1 MTSTLATRLSTY
13 SISLILQRIKIIKRC
28 YSVPVL
34 RDYQQDAIDACVN
47 SIRQGTKRIG
57 VSLATGGGKT
67 VIFSNLINQ
76 LRQNYFKE
84 RQGSFKSL
92 ILVHRRELALQ
103 ATATLKKI
111 FPDLKVHIEMGK
123 YDCDIEDS
131 DVIVASVQ
139 TLIRRLHKYDTNA
152 VNLIIIDEAH
162 HSVANSYRSILDHF
176 KASTAETK
184 IPVIGFSATF
194 ERADKRALSMVMDKI
209 VYHRGILEMI
219 DDKWLCEAKFT
230 SVKIE
235 ADLSAVKSTADDFQ
249 LAPLSSLMNT
259 KGINE
264 VILKTY
270 LHKKQ
275 EKTLKST
282 LLFGVDKAHV
292 QSLHKL
298 FKDNGINTDYVTSD
312 TKQIERDNI
321 IQKFK
326 NGETEVLMNCGIF
339 TEGTDMPNIDC
350 ILLCRP
356 TKSRSLLIQMIGR
369 GLRLHH
375 SKDHCHIIDFI
386 GASSVGVVS
395 APTLLGIRSDDIE
408 FDDATVE
415 DLKAI
420 QGEIIAKQQK
430 IDERL
435 RALFQTDEA
444 AVENVAERNS
454 VADWI
459 HSANSVDLTLCSFDS
474 FRNFTQSNNSYP
486 SGKEFDEASEA
497 VKEMELLMNSQYPW
511 VKFAS
516 NAWGLPL
523 KGKNHLRIYK
533 EKSEDKSSIV
543 YHLKMYRQLPCFI
556 TKKYADYVPKSII
569 KDASLWNVMSKVE
582 KIINTLNSD
591 LEGQTMQYQAISSKY
606 SKWRQTVPTSK
617 QRDFVFRKLKK
628 VYGESSKDFIRL
640 SLDDVTTY
648 VNTKM
653 TKGDASN
660 LIFASSL
667 APVYP
672 LKSLLRILEY
682 QKRRSFIK

>member
-1 MTSTLATRLSTY
+1 MILRSITKISTY
-13 SISLILQRIKIIKRC
+13 AVSLKLLRTKIIKCC

-34 RDYQQDAIDACVN
+34 RDYQQDAINACVN
-47 SIRQGTKRIG
+47 SIKQGTKRIG

-76 LRQNYFKE
+76 LRQTRSKE
-84 RQGSFKSL
+84 NEGSFRSL

-103 ATATLKKI
+103 ATNTLKKI

-123 YDCDIEDS
+123 YDCNVEDS

-139 TLIRRLHKYDTNA
+139 TLIRRLDKYDTDS
-152 VNLIIIDEAH
+152 VDLIIIDEAH
-162 HSVANSYRSILDHF
+162 HSVANSYREILDHF
-176 KASTAETK
+176 KASTAETE

-194 ERADKRALSMVMDKI
+194 ERADKRALSMVMDEI

-235 ADLSAVKSTADDFQ
+235 ADLSTVKSTTDDFQ
-249 LAPLSSLMNT
+249 LAPLSSIMNT
-259 KGINE
+259 DEINE

-275 EKTLKST
+275 EQSLKST
-282 LLFGVDKAHV
+282 LLFGVDKSHV
-292 QSLHKL
+292 RSLHKL

-312 TKQIERDNI
+312 TKQLERDNI
-321 IQKFK
+321 IQQFK

-375 SKDHCHIIDFI
+375 SKDYCHIIDFI
-386 GASSVGVVS
+386 EASNVGVVS
-395 APTLLGIRSDDIE
+395 APTLLGIRGDETE
-408 FDDATVE
+408 FDEATME

-420 QGEIIAKQQK
+420 QGEIIAKRQK
-430 IDERL
+430 IDEKL
-435 RALFQTDEA
+435 KVLFQNKDTAETVSGKNNA
-444 AVENVAERNS
+444 EN
-454 VADWI
+454 WI
-459 HSANSVDLTLCSFDS
+459 QSANALDLTLCSFDS
-474 FRNFTQSNNSYP
+474 FKNFTQGNNSFP
-486 SGKEFDEASEA
+486 AGKELDEASEA
-497 VKEMELLMNSQYPW
+497 IKEMELLIKSPYPW
-511 VKFAS
+511 VKFAP

-523 KGKNHLRIYK
+523 QGKNHLRIYK
-533 EKSEDKSSIV
+533 EKSEDKSSV
-543 YHLKMYRQLPCFI
+543 LYHLKMYRQLPSFI
-556 TKKYADYVPKSII
+556 ANKYADYIPKTII
-569 KDASLWNVMSKVE
+569 KEASLWNVMSKVE
-582 KIINTLNSD
+582 KIINTLSSD
-591 LEGQTMQYQAISSKY
+591 LEGQTMQYQAITSKF
-606 SKWRQTVPTSK
+606 SKWRNATPTPK
-617 QRDFVFRKLKK
+617 QKSFVLRKLKK
-628 VYGESSKDFIRL
+628 VYNVSSKNFMNL
-640 SLDDVTTY
+640 TSDDITAYTD
-648 VNTKM
+648 TRM

-672 LKSLLRILEY
+672 LKALLRILEY
-682 QKRRSFIK
+682 QKRRSIIK

>member
-28 YSVPVL
+28 YSAPVL

-84 RQGSFKSL
+84 RQGNFKSL

-139 TLIRRLHKYDTNA
+139 TLIRRLHKYDTNS

-235 ADLSAVKSTADDFQ
+235 ADLSDVKSTADDFQ

-259 KGINE
+259 KEINE

-275 EKTLKST
+275 EKSLKST

-312 TKQIERDNI
+312 TKQIERDSI

-444 AVENVAERNS
+444 AVENVTERNS

-486 SGKEFDEASEA
+486 IWQG
-497 VKEMELLMNSQYPW
+497 V
-511 VKFAS
+511 
-516 NAWGLPL
+516 
-523 KGKNHLRIYK
+523 
-533 EKSEDKSSIV
+533 
-543 YHLKMYRQLPCFI
+543 
-556 TKKYADYVPKSII
+556 
-569 KDASLWNVMSKVE
+569 
-582 KIINTLNSD
+582 
-591 LEGQTMQYQAISSKY
+591 
-606 SKWRQTVPTSK
+606 
-617 QRDFVFRKLKK
+617 
-628 VYGESSKDFIRL
+628 
-640 SLDDVTTY
+640 
-648 VNTKM
+648 
-653 TKGDASN
+653 
-660 LIFASSL
+660 
-667 APVYP
+667 
-672 LKSLLRILEY
+672 
-682 QKRRSFIK
+682 

>member
-1 MTSTLATRLSTY
+1 MTSTLAIRLSTY

-28 YSVPVL
+28 YSAPVL

-84 RQGSFKSL
+84 RQGNFKSL

-139 TLIRRLHKYDTNA
+139 TLIRRLHKYDTNS

-235 ADLSAVKSTADDFQ
+235 ADLSDVKSTADDFQ

-259 KGINE
+259 KEINE

-275 EKTLKST
+275 EKSLKST

-444 AVENVAERNS
+444 AMENVTERNS

-533 EKSEDKSSIV
+533 EKSEDKLSMV

-556 TKKYADYVPKSII
+556 TNKYADYVPKSII
-569 KDASLWNVMSKVE
+569 KDANLWNVMSKVE

-617 QRDFVFRKLKK
+617 QRDFVFRKL
-628 VYGESSKDFIRL
+628 
-640 SLDDVTTY
+640 
-648 VNTKM
+648 
-653 TKGDASN
+653 
-660 LIFASSL
+660 
-667 APVYP
+667 
-672 LKSLLRILEY
+672 EY
-682 QKRRSFIK
+682 QSSILFRITPFLNYAMNNVKFK

>member
-28 YSVPVL
+28 YSAPVL

-84 RQGSFKSL
+84 RQGNFKSL

-139 TLIRRLHKYDTNA
+139 TLIRRLHKYDTNS

-235 ADLSAVKSTADDFQ
+235 ADLSDVKSTADDFQ

-259 KGINE
+259 KEINE

-275 EKTLKST
+275 EKSLKST

-312 TKQIERDNI
+312 TKQIERDSI

-444 AVENVAERNS
+444 AVENVTERNS

-533 EKSEDKSSIV
+533 EKSEDKLSMV

-556 TKKYADYVPKSII
+556 TNKYADYVPKSII
-569 KDASLWNVMSKVE
+569 KDANLWNVMSKVE

-591 LEGQTMQYQAISSKY
+591 LEGQTMQYQAI
-606 SKWRQTVPTSK
+606 
-617 QRDFVFRKLKK
+617 L
-628 VYGESSKDFIRL
+628 
-640 SLDDVTTY
+640 
-648 VNTKM
+648 VNTRMETNSSYVK
-653 TKGDASN
+653 TKRLCFHES
-660 LIFASSL
+660 
-667 APVYP
+667 
-672 LKSLLRILEY
+672 
-682 QKRRSFIK
+682 